1 MVFEIEIGKQVTRLL
16 RLKKGIEP
24 ISSNTILIC
33 NISVENTTYEIVY
46 NNV

>member
-1 MVFEIEIGKQVTRLL
+1 MVFDRIGKQVTRFL
-16 RLKKGIEP
+16 RSKKGIEP
-24 ISSNTILIC
+24 ISSNTILIR